1 MKVTNNEHSYTIAT
15 KYNQIVD
22 DIAKLKKTIT
32 LVGKVFLA
40 GGGAYD
46 EGNAAVF
53 KYLANNGD
61 FSLY

>member
-1 MKVTNNEHSYTIAT
+1 MNAVITITT

-40 GGGAYD
+40 GCGTYD
-46 EGNAAVF
+46 EGNALLF
-53 KYLANNGD
+53 LNI
-61 FSLY
+61 L